1 MGANAVTTVPLYAS
15 GDVLT
20 ASNLNITNSGIPVFA
35 TTVTRDAAFGGTGE
49 KTLAQGQTCYI
60 EATKE
65 YQTYTGTAWLN
76 MTPGLVFISTTTIG
90 SGVSAVS
97 LPANTFTSSFAN
109 YRILFTFPASV
120 TGSAQLTI
128 NTRLRAGGT
137 DESGA
142 AYSWNGFTSA
152 GTLTNNV
159 AANQTS
165 MLTVYVRN
173 GFEERSFGFMEVCN
187 PQLATE
193 TNITINSFSD
203 FGGTFYNLFEN
214 GLLNTTTVYDSL
226 TFVITGGTLTGG
238 KISVYGYN
246 L

>member
-1 MGANAVTTVPLYAS
+1 MGANAQTTVPAFTA
-15 GDVLT
+15 GQVLT
-20 ASNLNITNSGIPVFA
+20 AAQQTQINTGVPVFA
-35 TTVTRDAAFGGTGE
+35 TTTTRDAAFGTGK

-60 EATKE
+60 EATSQ
-65 YQTYTGTAWLN
+65 YQTYTGTSWLN
-76 MTPGLVFISTTTIG
+76 ITPGLVFISTTTIG
-90 SGVSAVS
+90 SAVSSVS
-97 LPANTFTSSFAN
+97 LPANTFTSAFAN
-109 YRILFTFPASV
+109 YRILFTFPAS

-128 NTRLRAGGT
+128 NTRMRA
-137 DESGA
+137 SGSDDSSA

-152 GTLTNNV
+152 ASLTNNV
-159 AANQTS
+159 ASNQTS

-187 PQLATE
+187 PQLASE
-193 TNITINSFSD
+193 TNITINSWSD

-214 GLLNTTTVYDSL
+214 GMMNTTTVYDSL
-226 TFVITGGTLTGG
+226 TFVISGGTLTGG

>member
-1 MGANAVTTVPLYAS
+1 MGANAQTTVPAFTA
-15 GDVLT
+15 GQVLT
-20 ASNLNITNSGIPVFA
+20 AAQQTQINTGVPVFA
-35 TTVTRDAAFGGTGE
+35 TTTTRDAAFGTGK

-60 EATKE
+60 EATSE
-65 YQTYTGTAWLN
+65 YQTYTGSAWQN
-76 MTPGLVFISTTTIG
+76 MTPGLTFISTTTIG
-90 SGVSAVS
+90 SAVSTVS
-97 LPANTFTSSFAN
+97 LPANTFTSAFAN

-137 DESGA
+137 DDSSA

-152 GTLTNNV
+152 GSLTNNV
-159 AANQTS
+159 ASNQTS

-173 GFEERSFGFMEVCN
+173 GFEERSFGMMEVYS

-193 TNITINSFSD
+193 TNITINSWSD

-214 GLLNTTTVYDSL
+214 GMLNTTTVYDSL
-226 TFVITGGTLTGG
+226 TFVISGGTLTGG
-238 KISVYGYN
+238 KISVYGYD